1 MHRMA
6 AASFSESD
14 LAGES
19 HLASMRIESD
29 LSTGGDR
36 RKLQAQQEP
45 NIGIARAKTS
55 RTKSICRN
63 DAASRW

>member
-36 RKLQAQQEP
+36 RKLQAPAGAEHW
-45 NIGIARAKTS
+45 NRAREDFTHE
-55 RTKSICRN
+55 I
-63 DAASRW
+63 DLPQ